1 MLYTLAGFRG
11 VSPRQP
17 PGGAADLTLE
27 KPDRLAVPGG
37 GFTGWFFTAPDHSI
51 PAVKTIASLFLAAL
65 LFPSAAGAQL
75 VETNVALGKPTTGD
89 VAFGYPTSNGNDG
102 NVGTFT
108 HADNL
113 NAPPGNPFWSVDL
126 QGTFDLMRVE
136 IVDRIGCCDPN
147 RFNGSEI
154 RILDSLGTQI
164 GATLTVNDLLP
175 SSPDEAGATRTFD
188 NGGAGWPGAASVR
201 IDGYTQYFQFAEFR
215 AIALQ
220 PPTAVNVA
228 VYGAATASAPT
239 WPGLGPQNLID
250 GNALTVTHP
259 QGAAGE
265 TLGFTYT
272 VNLGTLYH
280 FERLEILNRTACCPE
295 RLTNYRVRL
304 HHDAGGAP
312 GPAVWSA
319 DVRTDGSNSGDGGV
333 DTLVAGDDPA
343 GTFAGQFITVENLS
357 SEAYNPQIAELRAFS
372 FDPRPVNLAT
382 GKPVELFDATGTPAA
397 TWNGFPASFLVD
409 GILGTFSHP
418 QPQFSSG
425 YYYRIDLG
433 AETPVGEVRVSGR
446 LDGCCPERLNNARL
460 EIRDGNF
467 NTVWQHILTGQVTAQ
482 TAVATGDVTGRYV
495 IIVNTDGA
503 DYGPQVSEV
512 VVLPPLPQEVF
523 QITAANFNIPAGTGT
538 LTFTSR
544 PGFAYFLEGGPNLI
558 DWTLLLGGIEATG
571 NTTTVN
577 FIDPGMP
584 GSPNRYYR
592 VQKLP

>member
-1 MLYTLAGFRG
+1 M
-11 VSPRQP
+11 V
-17 PGGAADLTLE
+17 
-27 KPDRLAVPGG
+27 
-37 GFTGWFFTAPDHSI
+37 FTVPDHSI
-51 PAVKTIASLFLAAL
+51 PAVKTIASFLIATL
-65 LFPSAAGAQL
+65 LFSVDAGAQL
-75 VETNVALGKPTTGD
+75 VDTNIALGKPTTGD

-102 NVGTFT
+102 NVATFT
-108 HADNL
+108 HADNVS
-113 NAPPGNPFWSVDL
+113 APPGNPNWTVDF
-126 QGTFDLMRVE
+126 QGTFNLTRVE
-136 IVDRIGCCDPN
+136 VVDRIGCCDPN

-164 GATLTVNDLLP
+164 GATLTVNDLVP
-175 SSPDEAGATRTFD
+175 SSPDEAGATRSFN

-215 AIALQ
+215 AFALQ
-220 PPTAVNVA
+220 PPTPVNVA
-228 VYGAATASAPT
+228 IYGVATSSAPT
-239 WPGLGPQNLID
+239 WPGQAPQNLID
-250 GNALTVTHP
+250 GNPGTVTHP

-272 VNLGTLYH
+272 VNLGSLYH
-280 FERLEILNRTACCPE
+280 FDRLEVVNRTACCPE

-304 HHDAGGAP
+304 HNASGNAP
-312 GPAVWSA
+312 GPAVWTA
-319 DVRTDGSNSGDGGV
+319 TLRTDGSNSGDGGV
-333 DTLVAGDDPA
+333 DSLVAGDDPA

-372 FDPRPVNLAT
+372 LDARPANLAT
-382 GKPVELFDATGTPAA
+382 GKPVTCHDATGNPAG

-409 GILGTFSHP
+409 GALGTFSHP
-418 QPQFSSG
+418 LSQASAG

-446 LDGCCPERLNNARL
+446 LDGCCPDRLNNARL

-467 NTVWQHILTGQVTAQ
+467 NTVWQHILTGQVTSQ

-495 IIVNTDGA
+495 VIVNTDGA
-503 DYGPQVSEV
+503 DYGPQISEV
-512 VVLPPLPQEVF
+512 VVLPPSPQEVF
-523 QITAANFNIPAGTGT
+523 QITAMNFNIPAGTGT

-544 PGFAYFLEGGPNLI
+544 PGFAYILEGGPNPS

-571 NTTTVN
+571 NATTVN
-577 FIDPGMP
+577 FNDPNMP
-584 GSPNRYYR
+584 GSPRRNYR